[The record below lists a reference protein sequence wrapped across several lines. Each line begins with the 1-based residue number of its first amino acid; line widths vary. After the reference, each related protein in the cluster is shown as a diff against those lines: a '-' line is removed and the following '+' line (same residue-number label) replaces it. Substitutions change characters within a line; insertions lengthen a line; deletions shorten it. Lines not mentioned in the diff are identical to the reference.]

1 MGVNRTEFLKTAL
14 GATAGLSVAATAS
27 PWRSEAEAAAMTSG
41 PEVFVGFLCPS
52 TGSYSADG
60 EDERKGYG
68 EVRTCALG
76 QVGTDVLLVVYTM
89 RGERCR
95 IISARLGNR
104 KERQRWL
111 SRG

>member
-1 MGVNRTEFLKTAL
+1 MEFEWDEAKHRRNLVER
-14 GATAGLSVAATAS
+14 GFGFNYAS
-27 PWRSEAEAAAMTSG
+27 EILEGDRIEW
-41 PEVFVGFLCPS
+41 
-52 TGSYSADG
+52 

-68 EVRTCALG
+68 EVRTCAPG